1 MGSDVRRESDALAR
15 RLLAEEARGMLTR
28 LARVKSFA
36 LHETMVPAA
45 AVSVAAQ
52 AAVERY
58 LAEGRRELRSRIR
71 SFIAWL
77 ARPEGRQASAR
88 DGHRRLSFL
97 RLRFN
102 AVLSQFDVFS
112 VVMTQRSEHETGVW
126 LSGLDVAA
134 RDALTLER
142 DTYEMPPIVCY
153 LDRGVGAAIRRA
165 RTRLPGGGETPV
177 AIVRVPRE
185 RMVGSGIASSL
196 VHEVGHQAAALLDLV
211 TPLRARLQAE
221 ARRRPGEREA
231 WHLWELWISETVAD
245 LWSVALVGVGSTL
258 GLMGVLS
265 LPRAFVFR
273 AVTDDPHPIPW
284 VRVQLS
290 CALGRALHPD
300 PQWARVSAVW
310 SSYYPTSGLPPAQ
323 LDLLAR
329 LEQTMPAFIELLL
342 DHRPASL
349 RGHRLVDVLPIG
361 ERSPARLRDLMTDW
375 ESRRDGWRTA
385 RPTLAFAVMGQARA
399 DGRLSPEREGRLVAA
414 LLEQWALRTAI
425 DTSEA
430 CALGPA
436 PRRVHRNQAA
446 ATLAAAGVA

>member
-1 MGSDVRRESDALAR
+1 MASDTRLPSDAFGR
-15 RLLAEEARGMLTR
+15 RLLDDEARAMLTR
-28 LARVKSFA
+28 LARVRSFA

-52 AAVERY
+52 AAIERA
-58 LAEGRRELRSRIR
+58 LAEGRRELRRRIR
-71 SFIAWL
+71 SFLAWL
-77 ARPEGRQASAR
+77 SQPAGRRSSLQ

-102 AVLSQFDVFS
+102 AVLSHFDVFS
-112 VVMTQRSEHETGVW
+112 IVMTQRSEHGIGVW
-126 LSGLDVAA
+126 LSGLDVAS

-142 DTYEMPPIVCY
+142 DVYEMPPIVCY
-153 LDRGVGAAIRRA
+153 LDRGFGAAIRRA

-177 AIVRVPRE
+177 AIIRVPRE

-211 TPLRARLQAE
+211 NPLRARLQAV
-221 ARRRPGEREA
+221 ARRQPRDRDA
-231 WHLWELWISETVAD
+231 WHMWELWISEIVAD

-265 LPRAFVFR
+265 LPRTFVFR

-290 CALGRALHPD
+290 CALGQALYPD
-300 PQWARVSAVW
+300 PQWARVSGAW
-310 SSYYPTSGLPPAQ
+310 SSYYPTDGLSPRQ
-323 LDLLAR
+323 RSVLAR
-329 LEQTMPAFIELLL
+329 LEETMPAFVELLL
-342 DHRPASL
+342 DHRPAL
-349 RGHRLVDVLPIG
+349 LGGGRLVDALPLR
-361 ERSPARLRDLMTDW
+361 ERTPARLRELRAEW
-375 ESRRDGWRTA
+375 ESRGGWRDA
-385 RPTLAFAVMGQARA
+385 RPALAFAVMGQARA
-399 DGRLSPEREGRLVAA
+399 DGRMTPEREGRLVAA
-414 LLEQWALRTAI
+414 LLEHWALRTTI

-436 PRRVHRNQAA
+436 PRHMHRNQPTASF
-446 ATLAAAGVA
+446 AAAGVA